1 MARKITKR
9 QQQIYDFIKEYQ
21 QEKGYPPSV
30 REMASAVGLSSPSTV
45 HAHLSALEARGLLKR
60 DATKPRALELF
71 NEDGSSV
78 SISKS
83 DEPTAPRGTVSLPL
97 VGRVAAGIPILA
109 EQNIEDTFT
118 IPTEIAT
125 DQGSF
130 ILEVHGSSMINVG
143 IFNGDYIIVREQ
155 KSAMN
160 GEIVVAMIDGSATV
174 KTFYKEQGRVRLQPE
189 NDTMEPI
196 YATNPVILGK
206 SRRLD
211 APVLVMQKRIT
222 IFDTV
227 RGFTMISMAGFHA
240 CYDLA
245 YLYGW
250 DMPWFTQSAFQ
261 DIWRAAS
268 AGYFLFIAGWMC
280 TLSRNNIKR
289 AAKYALAA
297 LVVWLATTLVSVD
310 DSVNFGI
317 IYCMAA
323 CTGIVALTDPVLKK
337 ITARWAC
344 PYALCCS

>member
-30 REMASAVGLSSPSTV
+30 REMAAAVGLSSPSTV

-78 SISKS
+78 SVAKT
-83 DEPTAPRGTVSLPL
+83 DVQQERGTVSLPL

-118 IPTEIAT
+118 LPTEIAT

-130 ILEVHGSSMINVG
+130 ILEVHGSSMINAG

-160 GEIVVAMIDGSATV
+160 GEIVVAMIDGAATV

-206 SRRLD
+206 
-211 APVLVMQKRIT
+211 V
-222 IFDTV
+222 
-227 RGFTMISMAGFHA
+227 
-240 CYDLA
+240 
-245 YLYGW
+245 
-250 DMPWFTQSAFQ
+250 
-261 DIWRAAS
+261 
-268 AGYFLFIAGWMC
+268 
-280 TLSRNNIKR
+280 
-289 AAKYALAA
+289 
-297 LVVWLATTLVSVD
+297 
-310 DSVNFGI
+310 
-317 IYCMAA
+317 
-323 CTGIVALTDPVLKK
+323 VALM
-337 ITARWAC
+337 RRF
-344 PYALCCS
+344 S

>member
-45 HAHLSALEARGLLKR
+45 HAHLSALE
-60 DATKPRALELF
+60 LF
-71 NEDGSSV
+71 DEDGSSV

-130 ILEVHGSSMINVG
+130 ILEVHGNSMINVG
-143 IFNGDYIIVREQ
+143 IYNGDYIIVREQ

-206 SRRLD
+206 VVGLMRR
-211 APVLVMQKRIT
+211 
-222 IFDTV
+222 F
-227 RGFTMISMAGFHA
+227 S
-240 CYDLA
+240 
-245 YLYGW
+245 
-250 DMPWFTQSAFQ
+250 
-261 DIWRAAS
+261 
-268 AGYFLFIAGWMC
+268 
-280 TLSRNNIKR
+280 
-289 AAKYALAA
+289 
-297 LVVWLATTLVSVD
+297 
-310 DSVNFGI
+310 
-317 IYCMAA
+317 
-323 CTGIVALTDPVLKK
+323 
-337 ITARWAC
+337 
-344 PYALCCS
+344 